1 MFKWDERV
9 RNYMVSEVLL
19 ENKRKKYASQIEG
32 SYTLYTIKTKVIYS
46 RKHIHISG
54 MAKKLKIC
62 PECGSKNVVSDS
74 KHAEL
79 YCADCGMVIAEN
91 LVDLGPEWR
100 AYDSEQASKR
110 VRTGPG
116 MSYRIHDKG
125 LSTPTPKL
133 PAGIQRLK
141 WVNMDSSEKTL
152 AFALIEI
159 DRMACALKLP
169 NDIKEMTSMLYRK
182 AAKRNLIKGR
192 SIEEL
197 VSAMLYIVC
206 RQNGIPR
213 TLKEIAEV
221 SRSPL
226 KKIRR
231 AYIFLLRK
239 FGFKIAPADP
249 SHYIPRFCSALGLS
263 EAIRERAIEIL
274 KRGEG
279 TGTARGWAPI
289 GTAAAAIYIA
299 AVLSGEYRT
308 EKEIA
313 KVVGTTEITI
323 RNRYKELE
331 KGLDLD
337 VDSLSPRP
345 HPRSRRKKASADTI

>member
-1 MFKWDERV
+1 M
-9 RNYMVSEVLL
+9 
-19 ENKRKKYASQIEG
+19 ENKIRN
-32 SYTLYTIKTKVIYS
+32 
-46 RKHIHISG
+46 
-54 MAKKLKIC
+54 C

-91 LVDLGPEWR
+91 IVDLGPEWR

-125 LSTPTPKL
+125 LSTSTPKL
-133 PAGIQRLK
+133 PAGIKRLR
-141 WVNMDSSEKTL
+141 WVNMGSGEKTL

-169 NDIKEMTSMLYRK
+169 NDIKETTAVLYRK
-182 AAKRNLIKGR
+182 AAKRCLIKGR

-197 VSAMLYIVC
+197 VSAMLYIIC
-206 RQNGIPR
+206 RQYGIPR
-213 TLKEIAEV
+213 TLKEIAAV

-231 AYIFLLRK
+231 SYLFLLRK
-239 FGFKIAPADP
+239 FELKIAPADP
-249 SHYIPRFCSALGLS
+249 SHYVPRFCSELGLS
-263 EAIRERAIEIL
+263 ERIREKAIEIL
-274 KRGEG
+274 KENKGKG
-279 TGTARGWAPI
+279 AARGWAPI

-299 AVLSGEYRT
+299 TVLSGEYRT

-323 RNRYKELE
+323 RNRYKELGKSLE
-331 KGLDLD
+331 VDI
-337 VDSLSPRP
+337 DSLSP
-345 HPRSRRKKASADTI
+345 HPRREKASAADII